1 MFRIPT
7 GQDAI
12 IYESVDLTYPVF
24 TAAKT
29 GADHY
34 SDLEFFQGENIIK
47 NKPLFIC
54 GECGYQSRKWLG
66 KCPDCGQWD
75 SLSEQQPAIAAAASA
90 TIPRPRLLSS
100 SDTAAHNRMISGIG
114 ELDRVLGGGIV
125 PGSMVLIGGDPGIG
139 KSTLILQLLAALAT
153 EQCSVLYVTGEESA
167 RQVSMR
173 AERLQVTDKK
183 NIFLATET
191 CVESIAAMAAEM
203 TPSLLAVDSIQTMFT
218 REASSAPGSVT
229 QVREST
235 ARLVTLAKS
244 TDLPVLLVGHV
255 TKDGAIAGPR
265 VLEHMV
271 DTVLYFE
278 GDRGQPF
285 RILRTV
291 KNRFGSTNEI
301 GVFEMKESGLAEV
314 ENPSALFLAERPV
327 NVPGSV
333 VMPSIEGT
341 RPILVEVQ
349 ALVSPSNLGTGRRT
363 AIGADPQRLAL
374 LTAVLEK
381 KLGLTLFDHDI
392 FLNIAGG
399 IRIDEPAL
407 DLGVVVALLSSLF
420 EKVVDPTTA
429 VCGEIG
435 LAGEIRA
442 VGQIEMRLREADRL
456 GFTTFLMPES
466 SYKRL
471 ESIPKSNMNIRGI
484 PTVQNLVELLF
495 QKR

>member
-1 MFRIPT
+1 
-7 GQDAI
+7 
-12 IYESVDLTYPVF
+12 VK
-24 TAAKT
+24 KT
-29 GADHY
+29 KTKG
-34 SDLEFFQGENIIK
+34 K
-47 NKPLFIC
+47 NKALFRC
-54 GECGYQSRKWLG
+54 ENCGYESRKWLG

-75 SLSEQQPAIAAAASA
+75 SLVEKVVVSAPSGRKQTACRPLPLSSTGGSEQK
-90 TIPRPRLLSS
+90 
-100 SDTAAHNRMISGIG
+100 RMISRIS
-114 ELDRVLGGGIV
+114 ELDRVLGGGLV

-139 KSTLILQLLAALAT
+139 KSTLILQLLGALAADGR
-153 EQCSVLYVTGEESA
+153 QVLYVTGEESA
-167 RQVSMR
+167 RQVAMR
-173 AERLQVTDKK
+173 GRRLGIEGND
-183 NIFLATET
+183 ILLATET
-191 CVESIAAMAAEM
+191 CVESIITMAAELS
-203 TPSLLAVDSIQTMFT
+203 PALLAVDSIQTMFT
-218 REASSAPGSVT
+218 EEVASAPGSVT

-235 ARLVTLAKS
+235 ALLVNLAKS
-244 TDLPVLLVGHV
+244 TDLPILLVGHV
-255 TKDGAIAGPR
+255 TKEGSIAGPR

-314 ENPSALFLAERPV
+314 KNPSALFLAERPV

-407 DLGVVVALLSSLF
+407 DLGVVVALLSSFF
-420 EKVVDPTTA
+420 EKTVDPTTA
-429 VCGEIG
+429 VCGEVG

-442 VGQIEMRLREADRL
+442 VGQIEMRIQEADRL
-456 GFTTFLMPES
+456 GFTTFLLPMS
-466 SYKRL
+466 SYRRL
-471 ESIPKSNMNIRGI
+471 EKIEEHSMRVIGVATIQS
-484 PTVQNLVELLF
+484 LVEILF
-495 QKR
+495 